1 MQNGMGCMQKEE
13 IPVEKVPISRYPE
26 LKKLMET
33 GEPVCI
39 TFETEEGDKKEGLP
53 GTEPPQKT
61 VPFQGM
67 APEEKVAGKRTEEIP
82 DKPGFLFC
90 ELVQKARM
98 GEKFQI
104 SGQRCSPG
112 DYVLGLSD
120 KSPAEYYLKSG
131 RYINTLAAEKAALS
145 LPRLKR
151 KFCSIVIEPL
161 SLNKGSFDV
170 LILFLKP
177 EKTMRV
183 IQANAYSGGKRTAV
197 DTIGAASI
205 CGDCTVLA
213 LEQGMG
219 LSFGCKGSRK
229 HSGYKDFEVP
239 LGIAFGKVKEIEEG
253 LSKLPET
260 TR

>member
-1 MQNGMGCMQKEE
+1 MQKEE
-13 IPVEKVPISRYPE
+13 ISIEEVPISRYPE

-39 TFETEEGDKKEGLP
+39 TFETEGYAKEGLP
-53 GTEPPQKT
+53 ETDPPKKA
-61 VPFQGM
+61 VPFQGTG
-67 APEEKVAGKRTEEIP
+67 PEEKVAGKRTEEIP
-82 DKPGFLFC
+82 DKSGFLFC
-90 ELVQKARM
+90 ELVQKTRM
-98 GEKFQI
+98 GEKFRI

-120 KSPAEYYLKSG
+120 KSPDEYYLKSG
-131 RYINTLAAEKAALS
+131 RYINALAAEKAALS

-151 KFCSIVIEPL
+151 KFCSILIEPL
-161 SLNKGSFDV
+161 TLNKGSFDV
-170 LILFLKP
+170 LILFLRP
-177 EKTMRV
+177 ERAMRV
-183 IQANAYSGGKRTAV
+183 VQANAYSGGKRTVV
-197 DTIGAASI
+197 DTMGAASI

-239 LGIAFGKVKEIEEG
+239 LGIASGKLKEIEAG

-260 TR
+260 IK